1 MTGFFSAQDIIPA
14 SYMRVGQLGDV
25 PITLEN
31 GDGLVRRLVQKCQ
44 RFMRS
49 FYHIAGFVLFNTL
62 AVLGA
67 FVLFFVMLGKAQ
79 PAGFFIHIREV
90 SRRFLEATSARQADF
105 LLVVSVVFLALF
117 ILLSALR
124 ATRLRDRLVEGSAL

>member
-1 MTGFFSAQDIIPA
+1 MSGFVSGQDIIPA
-14 SYMRVGQLGDV
+14 PYRCIGQSGDV

-31 GDGLVRRLVQKCQ
+31 KEGLRHNVIHKCQ

-49 FYHIAGFVLFNTL
+49 FYHIAGFVFFNTL

-90 SRRFLEATSARQADF
+90 SRRFLEATGERQTDF

-117 ILLSALR
+117 FLLSALR
-124 ATRLRDRLVEGSAL
+124 ATVLRDRLVEGGSS